1 MRRRSKPAEMDFIL
15 AREAQLM
22 YQRAPN
28 FRPVGRVVTRWRGV
42 VPIRG
47 GQSSTVV
54 IDLILP
60 PNFPRDPPICKMISN
75 VTHPAVDPQGNI
87 RLDILAKWKPNY
99 HLYQVVNQLRILLT
113 QRPPVMSVTMP
124 QVEKGPAFDQKP
136 AQVSSTISI
145 PPQFEEQIK
154 DLQDQL
160 QLVRSELK
168 IKDQEVHDLTKL
180 PPQVEQRVKVL
191 ETELQYAQ
199 STIRERDEE
208 LARLKAKIA
217 VHKVPEMK
225 KVETEALIPTDPTEA
240 EIWRL
245 ESEKIAVEEL
255 LTSLEDKY
263 HDGEVSLEEYTR
275 LFKRYQKNLYIFRK
289 KLKELKAN

>member
-1 MRRRSKPAEMDFIL
+1 MRRRHRPAEMDFIL

-28 FRPVGRVVTRWRGV
+28 FRPVGGVVTRWRGV

-54 IDLILP
+54 VDLILP
-60 PNFPRDPPICKMISN
+60 PNFPQEPPICKMISN
-75 VTHPAVDPQGNI
+75 VKHPSVDLQGNI
-87 RLDILAKWKPNY
+87 QLDILAKWKPNY
-99 HLYQVVNQLRILLT
+99 HLYQVVNQLRVLLT
-113 QRPPVMSVTMP
+113 QMPPVMPVSRP
-124 QVEKGPAFDQKP
+124 QVERGPTFEQNSAP
-136 AQVSSTISI
+136 VSSTVSI
-145 PPQFEEQIK
+145 PPQFEDQLK

-160 QLVRSELK
+160 QQVRSELK
-168 IKDQEVHDLTKL
+168 IKDQEIKDRTEL

-191 ETELQYAQ
+191 ETELERAQ
-199 STIRERDEE
+199 TNIRKRDEE

-217 VHKVPEMK
+217 VHKVPETK
-225 KVETEALIPTDPTEA
+225 KVETEELIPTDPTKA

-245 ESEKIAVEEL
+245 ESEKIAIEEL

-275 LFKRYQKNLYIFRK
+275 LFKHYQKNLYIFRK
-289 KLKELKAN
+289 KLEELKAN